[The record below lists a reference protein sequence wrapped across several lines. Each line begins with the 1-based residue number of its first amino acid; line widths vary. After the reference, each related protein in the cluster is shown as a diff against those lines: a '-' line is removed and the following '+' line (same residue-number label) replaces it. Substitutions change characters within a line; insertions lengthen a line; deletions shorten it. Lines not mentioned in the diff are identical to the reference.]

1 MAHEISLEFRS
12 SFILR
17 KDVELE
23 VKKDGKKLGTLMVS
37 QGNVEWLPKGNSVNK
52 FRLSWSAFAEMMEEN
67 GKSVNTGRSVRKPTK
82 S

>member
-1 MAHEISLEFRS
+1 
-12 SFILR
+12 
-17 KDVELE
+17 
-23 VKKDGKKLGTLMVS
+23 MVS